1 MSKEDIKEVKV
12 KTLLNSFQ
20 NDIESGEKEIDGL
33 ASLEVEKLFEEIHP
47 VNAAKIIKSITNGVD
62 NGFTGQGSYHPDFQR
77 VIHSIV
83 KDPEDRFDNT
93 EELTETYNIITD
105 KETYEKYHEL
115 KEEYG
120 SLEDMLRELE

>member
-1 MSKEDIKEVKV
+1 MSKKKIEEVKV
-12 KTLLNSFQ
+12 KTLLNEFQ
-20 NDIESGEKEIDGL
+20 NDIEPGDEEIDGL
-33 ASLEVEKLFEEIHP
+33 ASLELEKLFEDVHP
-47 VNAAKIIKSITNGVD
+47 VNAAKIIRSITNGID

-93 EELTETYNIITD
+93 EELTETYNIVTD
-105 KETYEKYHEL
+105 EETYKKYHEL

-120 SLEDMLRELE
+120 SLEDMLNELE